1 MKRWL
6 SPHKAQRPCVGVV
19 VRAAATGRIK
29 GTRVPG
35 ALALPGRE
43 GQCRNHNFIIKI
55 IFVITLYRP
64 RTKPRPLSPIRGKP
78 TLLLLVSPLSPI
90 ALQWVLSPRGK
101 QISHG
106 GAGPVQFSF
115 LNFLHFRASIDYILS
130 LFRAYPLR
138 CACTYFL
145 LGIVVEPCL
154 VRALAADCPFFLAR
168 RV

>member
-115 LNFLHFRASIDYILS
+115 FELLALSCKHRLYLIPFQGLSASVRLH
-130 LFRAYPLR
+130 
-138 CACTYFL
+138 L
-145 LGIVVEPCL
+145 L
-154 VRALAADCPFFLAR
+154 PFGNSR
-168 RV
+168 